1 MKKIF
6 ALFTIA
12 FLFGDIYAQQS
23 AATDT
28 SRRRQLP
35 AGADTARRRMTPPAI
50 GTITPTRETPV
61 HDPVMIKQNDK
72 YYLFCTGAGIS
83 VFSSKDMRNWR
94 REKQVFAQTPEWVVK
109 AIPRFRGNSMWAPDI
124 SYHNGKYYLYY
135 SVSAFGKNTSC
146 IGVAVNKTLDS
157 ASADYKWE
165 DLGKVVQSVPGRDLW
180 NAIDPNLVVD
190 DNKTP
195 WLLFGSFWEGMKM
208 VKLNN
213 DLATIAQPEEWYTI
227 AKRPRDFGIPDTS
240 AGNAAL
246 EGPFIFKKDRYYYLF
261 VSRDYCCR
269 GERSDYK
276 VIVGRS
282 EKVTGPFLDKDGID
296 LAKNGGTLIVQG
308 DNKEWFGAGHNSA
321 YTFDGKDYIIYHGY
335 DAKDRGRSKLIIQ
348 QLKWENGWPVVA
360 GTNTARL

>member
-1 MKKIF
+1 MKKIVV
-6 ALFTIA
+6 
-12 FLFGDIYAQQS
+12 FLSLVFLVTDLYSQQTGAS
-23 AATDT
+23 DT
-28 SRRRQLP
+28 ARRRQAA
-35 AGADTARRRMTPPAI
+35 AGADTARRRMAPPPI

-61 HDPVMIKQNDK
+61 HDPVMIKHNDT
-72 YYLFCTGAGIS
+72 YYLFCTGPGIS
-83 VFSSKDMRNWR
+83 VFSSKDMKNWR
-94 REKQVFAQTPEWVVK
+94 KERQVFAQTPDWVTK

-124 SYHNGKYYLYY
+124 SYQNGKYYLYY

-180 NAIDPNLVVD
+180 NAIDPNLVID

-195 WLLFGSFWEGMKM
+195 WLTFGSFWEGMKM

-227 AKRPRDFGIPDTS
+227 AKRPRDFGIPDSS

-246 EGPFIFKKDRYYYLF
+246 EGPFIFKKDKYYYLF

-276 VIVGRS
+276 VVVGRS
-282 EKVTGPFLDKDGID
+282 EKATGPFLDKDGVD

-348 QLKWENGWPVVA
+348 QLKWDNGWPV
-360 GTNTARL
+360 L